1 MPRTPDTPPSGF
13 AALGLAPDFVASV
26 TALGYEE
33 PTPVQ
38 RETIPMMLS
47 GRDLLAQA
55 ATGTGKTAAFA
66 LPMLQQ
72 IAEGTAEARRRTS
85 GLVLVPTRELAMQ
98 VAEAVHKY
106 ARGSGL
112 TVVPLF
118 GGASMQQQIRSL
130 ERGASVVVAT
140 PGRALDHIRRRT
152 LALDTL
158 RVLILDEADEM
169 LDMGFAEDL
178 DAILEATPK
187 ARQTALF
194 SATIPARIQSIAQRH
209 LKNAA
214 RITIAGEKLAAGKLP
229 RIRQVAYIVARA
241 HKPAALER
249 VLETENPASALVF
262 CRTRLEVDTL
272 VELLNAHGH
281 GAEAL
286 HGGME
291 QRLRDRVMS
300 RFRDGTADL
309 LVATD
314 VAARGLD
321 IQRLSH
327 VINYDVPADAD
338 SYVHRIGRTG
348 RAGRDGTAITLVE
361 PREHRLLRSMEAVT
375 KQKVEV
381 ATLPTVADVR
391 ARRLELT
398 RASLRERLMA
408 CGFEQ
413 ARVVVE
419 TLAGEFDI
427 VDIAA
432 AAVQMAH
439 SAVAGDGDDRE
450 IPAVAPLSAAA
461 SRPARGGV
469 RAPAREGAGGRRLKP
484 ARGRLPRE
492 RGQADDE
499 GARTRLFIGA
509 GRRAGVRPGDLV
521 GAITGE
527 AGIESREI
535 GAIEISDGFALVE
548 VPEARAQEIIVALRA
563 TKIRGQKVVVR
574 RETGS

>member
-1 MPRTPDTPPSGF
+1 MARTPSGF
-13 AALGLAPDFVASV
+13 TGLGLTAELIASI

-66 LPMLQQ
+66 LPMLQR
-72 IAEGTAEARRRTS
+72 IAESGADARRRTS

-98 VAEAVHKY
+98 VAEAIHKY

-130 ERGASVVVAT
+130 ERGASVAVAT

-152 LALDTL
+152 LALDQL
-158 RVLILDEADEM
+158 KVLVLDEADEM

-178 DAILEATPK
+178 DAILDATP
-187 ARQTALF
+187 ADTRQTALF
-194 SATIPARIQSIAQRH
+194 SATMPARILSIAQRH

-229 RIRQVAYIVARA
+229 RVRQVAYIVARA

-272 VELLNAHGH
+272 VEMLNAHGH

-291 QRLRDRVMS
+291 QRQRDRVMG

-321 IQRLSH
+321 IQRISH
-327 VINYDVPADAD
+327 VINYDVPADSE

-348 RAGRDGTAITLVE
+348 RAGREGTAITLVE

-381 ATLPTVADVR
+381 ATLPTVADMR

-398 RASLRERLMA
+398 RAALRERLVGG
-408 CGFEQ
+408 GFDQ

-419 TLAGEFDI
+419 TLAQEFDI

-450 IPAVAPLSAAA
+450 IPAVM
-461 SRPARGGV
+461 
-469 RAPAREGAGGRRLKP
+469 APAARDKALRSTGAEKAREPGGTRLLTP
-484 ARGRLPRE
+484 ARGRTPRD
-492 RGQADDE
+492 RAARDE
-499 GARTRLFIGA
+499 DGERTRLFVGA

-535 GAIEISDGFALVE
+535 GAIEISDGFSLVE
-548 VPEARAQEIIVALRA
+548 VPEARAQEIIAALRS
-563 TKIRGQKVVVR
+563 TKIRGQKVMVR
-574 RETGS
+574 RER

>member
-1 MPRTPDTPPSGF
+1 MSRTTEQPPSGF
-13 AALGLAPDFVASV
+13 ASLGLAPEIVASV
-26 TALGYEE
+26 TTLGYEE

-66 LPMLQQ
+66 LPMLQR
-72 IAEGTAEARRRTS
+72 IAGSDADVRPSTGLRTGRRTA

-98 VAEAVHKY
+98 VAEAIHKY
-106 ARGSGL
+106 ARGGRL

-140 PGRALDHIRRRT
+140 PGRALDHIRRKT
-152 LALDTL
+152 LQLDKL
-158 RVLILDEADEM
+158 QVLILDEADEM

-178 DAILEATPK
+178 DAILEATP
-187 ARQTALF
+187 AGRQTALF
-194 SATIPARIQSIAQRH
+194 SATIPARILSIAQRH

-214 RITIAGEKLAAGKLP
+214 RITIAGEKVAVGKLP

-241 HKPAALER
+241 HKAAALER
-249 VLETENPASALVF
+249 VLEIENPASALVF

-272 VELLNAHGH
+272 VEMLNAHGH

-300 RFRDGTADL
+300 RFRAGTSDL

-327 VINYDVPADAD
+327 VINYDVPADSE

-348 RAGRDGTAITLVE
+348 RAGREGTAITLVE

-381 ATLPTVADVR
+381 ATLPTVADLR
-391 ARRLELT
+391 ARRLDLT
-398 RASLRERLMA
+398 RASLRERLLA
-408 CGFEQ
+408 GGLDH

-419 TLAGEFDI
+419 TLAQEFDI
-427 VDIAA
+427 LDVAA

-439 SAVAGDGDDRE
+439 AALGGDGDDKE
-450 IPAVAPLSAAA
+450 IPAASAQPSREREAA
-461 SRPARGGV
+461 GPR
-469 RAPAREGAGGRRLKP
+469 GAGPRRLTP

-492 RGQADDE
+492 AAGGEQM
-499 GARTRLFIGA
+499 TRLFVGA

-527 AGIESREI
+527 AGIDSREI
-535 GAIEISDGFALVE
+535 GAIEISDGFSLVE
-548 VPEARAQEIIVALRA
+548 VPESRAEDIIAALKA
-563 TKIRGQKVVVR
+563 TKLRGARVIVR
-574 RETGS
+574 RERDR

>member
-1 MPRTPDTPPSGF
+1 MPRTPDTLQSGF
-13 AALGLAPDFVASV
+13 AALGLTPDIVASV

-66 LPMLQQ
+66 LPMLQR
-72 IAEGTAEARRRTS
+72 IAASDAEGRRRTS

-106 ARGSGL
+106 ARGGRLS
-112 TVVPLF
+112 VVPLF

-152 LALDTL
+152 LQLDKL
-158 RVLILDEADEM
+158 QVLVLDEADEM

-178 DAILEATPK
+178 DAILEATPGE
-187 ARQTALF
+187 RQTALF
-194 SATIPARIQSIAQRH
+194 SATMPARILSIAQRH

-229 RIRQVAYIVARA
+229 RVRQVAYIVARA
-241 HKPAALER
+241 HKAAALER
-249 VLETENPASALVF
+249 VLEIENPASALVF

-272 VELLNAHGH
+272 VEMLNAHGH

-300 RFRDGTADL
+300 RFRDGTSDL

-321 IQRLSH
+321 IQRISH
-327 VINYDVPADAD
+327 VINFDVPADSE

-381 ATLPTVADVR
+381 ATLPTVADLR
-391 ARRLELT
+391 ARRLDLT
-398 RASLRERLMA
+398 RASLRERLLA
-408 CGFEQ
+408 GGLDH

-419 TLAGEFDI
+419 TLAQEFDI
-427 VDIAA
+427 IDVAA

-439 SAVAGDGDDRE
+439 TALGGDGDDKE
-450 IPAVAPLSAAA
+450 IPTVSAQPPRDRGAAA
-461 SRPARGGV
+461 GPGPR
-469 RAPAREGAGGRRLKP
+469 GAGPRLLKP
-484 ARGRLPRE
+484 ARGRVAGETRSGGE
-492 RGQADDE
+492 DM
-499 GARTRLFIGA
+499 TRLFVGA

-527 AGIESREI
+527 AGIDSREI
-535 GAIEISDGFALVE
+535 GAIEISDAFSLVE
-548 VPEARAQEIIVALRA
+548 VPESRAQDIIAALKA
-563 TKIRGQKVVVR
+563 TKLRGAKVAVR
-574 RETGS
+574 RER

>member
-1 MPRTPDTPPSGF
+1 MPRTPETPSSGF
-13 AALGLAPDFVASV
+13 ASLGLAPDIVASV

-66 LPMLQQ
+66 LPMLQR
-72 IAEGTAEARRRTS
+72 IAGADPGRRTA

-98 VAEAVHKY
+98 VAEAIHKY
-106 ARGSGL
+106 ARGGRLS
-112 TVVPLF
+112 VVPLF

-140 PGRALDHIRRRT
+140 PGRALDHIRRKT
-152 LALDTL
+152 LALDKL
-158 RVLILDEADEM
+158 QVLVLDEADEM

-187 ARQTALF
+187 ERQTALF
-194 SATIPARIQSIAQRH
+194 SATMPARILSIAQRH

-229 RIRQVAYIVARA
+229 RVRQVAYIVARA
-241 HKPAALER
+241 HKAAALER
-249 VLETENPASALVF
+249 VLEIENPASALVF

-272 VELLNAHGH
+272 VEMLNAHGH

-300 RFRDGTADL
+300 RFRDGTSDL

-321 IQRLSH
+321 IQRISH
-327 VINYDVPADAD
+327 VINFDVPADSD

-348 RAGRDGTAITLVE
+348 RAGREGTAITLVE

-381 ATLPTVADVR
+381 ATLPTVADLR
-391 ARRLELT
+391 ARRLDLT
-398 RASLRERLMA
+398 RASLRERLLA
-408 CGFEQ
+408 GGLDH

-419 TLAGEFDI
+419 TLAQEFDI
-427 VDIAA
+427 IDVAA

-439 SAVAGDGDDRE
+439 TALGGDGDDKE
-450 IPAVAPLSAAA
+450 IPAVST
-461 SRPARGGV
+461 
-469 RAPAREGAGGRRLKP
+469 APARDRAAAGPRGAGPRLLKP
-484 ARGRLPRE
+484 ARGRLPR
-492 RGQADDE
+492 D
-499 GARTRLFIGA
+499 ARQSTSGGEEMTRLFVGA
-509 GRRAGVRPGDLV
+509 GRRAGIRPGDLV

-527 AGIESREI
+527 AGIDSREI
-535 GAIEISDGFALVE
+535 GAIEISDGFSLVE
-548 VPEARAQEIIVALRA
+548 VPESRAQDIIAALKA
-563 TKIRGQKVVVR
+563 TKLRGARVTVR
-574 RETGS
+574 RER